1 VRPESSASTTS
12 PVCQEKIPSE
22 VGTCPDCRNRLCGE
36 EGRASSY
43 GAYPRAQMW
52 GHPAA
57 SAIRTLRVPSEDE
70 RKTNNKDHL
79 IQVLK
84 IFYRYATSGLCSRIN
99 YFKTLYTI
107 LCGVCVCVCVACVY
121 KYSQLGQ
128 DIRCHP
134 LPLSM
139 LRCPELAASA
149 SLSVQHALGICTSLL
164 MIAEL
169 TGICSHAP
177 AVLRGGIRDMNS
189 APPTY
194 RACIP
199 AH

>member
-1 VRPESSASTTS
+1 MSEAAGSRWGPDGVRPESSASTTS

-36 EGRASSY
+36 EGHASSY

-107 LCGVCVCVCVACVY
+107 LCGVCVCVLHVYISTLSWGRTSGVILCHCPCCVA
-121 KYSQLGQ
+121 L
-128 DIRCHP
+128 
-134 LPLSM
+134 
-139 LRCPELAASA
+139 
-149 SLSVQHALGICTSLL
+149 SLL
-164 MIAEL
+164 L
-169 TGICSHAP
+169 QP
-177 AVLRGGIRDMNS
+177 A
-189 APPTY
+189 
-194 RACIP
+194 
-199 AH
+199 